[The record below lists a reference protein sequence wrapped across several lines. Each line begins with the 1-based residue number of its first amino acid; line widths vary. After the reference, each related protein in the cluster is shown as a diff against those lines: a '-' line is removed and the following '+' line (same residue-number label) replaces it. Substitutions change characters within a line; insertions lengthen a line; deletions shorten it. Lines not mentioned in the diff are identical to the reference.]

1 MRVVFIGRFFCDDFV
16 AAPFH
21 RFNVPERE
29 KIRKALEALPF
40 CPELKP

>member
-1 MRVVFIGRFFCDDFV
+1 MLDYFDFV

-29 KIRKALEALPF
+29 KIQFIAFVYIFFGSFSQSGR
-40 CPELKP
+40 